1 MNFIRCSYCS
11 TRFYSGNDIVCSVSS
26 LMWGGCMSNM
36 IRRGLKDFSLSPIL
50 SSNVEVGKKEY

>member
-1 MNFIRCSYCS
+1 
-11 TRFYSGNDIVCSVSS
+11 
-26 LMWGGCMSNM
+26 MSNM